1 MPNLAQTLKSEI
13 RRLAKSEIKKENQ
26 KLKED
31 SARYRKDIADL
42 KRQVADLT
50 REMKFLKGQEQ
61 KRMGQQPSEEAAED
75 VRFSPKWLKSHRQK
89 LGLSQEQYGK
99 LVGVSATTG
108 RGPHATA
115 GRGMADC
122 IRPAAFRLNRPVPDP
137 RLPSSVRPR
146 SD

>member
-1 MPNLAQTLKSEI
+1 MPNLAETLKSEI
-13 RRLAKSEIKKENQ
+13 RRLAKSVCNQ
-26 KLKED
+26 ETEKLRAD

-50 REMKFLKGQEQ
+50 REVKFLRGQEQ

-99 LVGVSATTG
+99 LVGVSGLTIYNWEQGKTS
-108 RGPHATA
+108 
-115 GRGMADC
+115 
-122 IRPAAFRLNRPVPDP
+122 PAAKQRAAWGAIRGIGKREAQKRLEMVG
-137 RLPSSVRPR
+137 
-146 SD
+146 